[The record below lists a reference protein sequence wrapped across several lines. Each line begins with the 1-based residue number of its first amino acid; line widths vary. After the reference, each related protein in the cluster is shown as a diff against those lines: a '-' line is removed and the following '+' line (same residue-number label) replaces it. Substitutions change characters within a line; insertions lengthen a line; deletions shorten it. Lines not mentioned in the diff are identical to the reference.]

1 MNEERQTL
9 IVNLFGSPGTGK
21 STCAAYIFALLKMQ
35 GISCEYVSEFAK
47 DKVWEQNMKIFENQF
62 YITGKQ
68 SWKIAR
74 VFGQVDVIVNDSPI
88 LTGAVFTNKK
98 YLKYA
103 IVEEFMSY
111 GNNNLNILLQRQ
123 HEYDPTGRNE
133 TEEEAKEVDKRL
145 LDMFQL
151 KDIESDYECIP
162 YVNIPATQDGCNTIV
177 ELILNVLKYIDGDET
192 KN

>member
-9 IVNLFGSPGTGK
+9 IINLFGSPGTGK
-21 STCAAYIFALLKMQ
+21 STCAAYIFAMLKMQ

-47 DKVWEQNMKIFENQF
+47 DKVWEQNMKIFDNQF
-62 YITGKQ
+62 YISGKQ

-88 LTGAVFTNKK
+88 LTGAAFTEKK

-111 GNNNLNILLQRQ
+111 GDNNLNILLVRQ
-123 HEYDPTGRNE
+123 HEYDPNGRNE
-133 TEEEAKEVDKRL
+133 SEEEARIIDQKL
-145 LDMFQL
+145 LDTFQL

-162 YVNIPATQDGCNTIV
+162 YIEVDATQDGCNKIT
-177 ELILNVLKYIDGDET
+177 ELILKVLNNLNQE
-192 KN
+192 